1 MSKPLFQRLGLLA
14 ATAITAVALVAC
26 GGDSSAPAAAKVVAL
41 SDLNLAIN
49 QTNKASAF
57 ALLTSSTSGFDYPSG
72 VTLGGTAFPAPVN
85 IKVGGTDAD
94 NMTFTITYGQGMGQ
108 GSATGTLAFG
118 SCIFTIPSGVFA
130 GTRTVPNCEADISL
144 KGATFTPGT
153 TRVSQFV
160 WLLEATRSN
169 ATSVSLQVAA
179 NGVVTLILPSG
190 TSITLGTVSVTAA
203 TGATGT

>member
-26 GGDSSAPAAAKVVAL
+26 GGDSSAPAAKVVAL

-49 QTNKASAF
+49 QTNKAAAY

-85 IKVGGTDAD
+85 IKVSGTDAD
-94 NMTFTITYGQGMGQ
+94 NMNFTITYGQGMGQ

-118 SCIFTIPSGVFA
+118 SCIFTVPGGVYA
-130 GTRTVPNCEADISL
+130 GTYTVPNCTADISL
-144 KGATFTPGT
+144 QGATFTPGT
-153 TRVSQFV
+153 TSVRN
-160 WLLEATRSN
+160 WALRLGATPSN
-169 ATSVSLQVAA
+169 STSVSLQVAA
-179 NGVVTLILPSG
+179 NGVVTLILGG
-190 TSITLGTVSVTAA
+190 TSLTLGTVSVTAA
-203 TGATGT
+203 TGTTGT